1 MSTRVFTNT
10 GQPPQQSNWTTPRLA
25 SDTPDID
32 FEYSEVDSNPGTPT
46 TNPDNWNNTPTPN
59 SI

>member
-32 FEYSEVDSNPGTPT
+32 FEYSEVISNPGTPT

>member
-10 GQPPQQSNWTTPRLA
+10 GQPPQQSDWTTPRLA

-32 FEYSEVDSNPGTPT
+32 FEYSEVISNPGTPT
-46 TNPDNWNNTPTPN
+46 TNPDN
-59 SI
+59 